1 VVVPLVVTG
10 VTVAV
15 LATGGDR
22 GFRGIPEGGPSPGT
36 GAFLGPGAPEVGQP
50 APDFQLPRLDGRGTI
65 RLSELRGRPVVVN
78 FWASWCNPCRQEFPL
93 LRAARAKHRRAGL
106 EVIGISYRDIPSDA
120 RAFARSENATWPL
133 ARDPGGAVAA
143 GYGVRAIPQTFFIRR
158 DGIVAARV
166 FGLTSARDLEDTLA
180 EILPRRAR

>member
-1 VVVPLVVTG
+1 MVVPLVVTG

-143 GYGVRAIPQTFFIRR
+143 GYGVRAIPQTFFVGR

-166 FGLTSARDLEDTLA
+166 FGLTSARDLDDTLA